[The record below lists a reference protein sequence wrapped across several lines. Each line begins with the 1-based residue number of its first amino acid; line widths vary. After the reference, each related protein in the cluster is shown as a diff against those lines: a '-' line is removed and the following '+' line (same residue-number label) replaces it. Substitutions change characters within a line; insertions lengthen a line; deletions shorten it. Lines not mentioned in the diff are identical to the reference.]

1 MKKINIGKF
10 KLGKKEKEVQNTDIN
25 EYNNSNTSSKDLGS
39 EANEELDE
47 PKTAESKVKPKT
59 TKDEIAELLK
69 PIAIHEAKSAFYKA
83 KLAKVVLSKGAT
95 VAAKTSKKAYESFKN
110 KKSSK

>member
-1 MKKINIGKF
+1 MKSIKIGKIG
-10 KLGKKEKEVQNTDIN
+10 LGKRKKDIENMDISESNREKATVKGSSEDDT
-25 EYNNSNTSSKDLGS
+25 SNVKS
-39 EANEELDE
+39 NEESTK
-47 PKTAESKVKPKT
+47 PKTAKE
-59 TKDEIAELLK
+59 EIAELLK